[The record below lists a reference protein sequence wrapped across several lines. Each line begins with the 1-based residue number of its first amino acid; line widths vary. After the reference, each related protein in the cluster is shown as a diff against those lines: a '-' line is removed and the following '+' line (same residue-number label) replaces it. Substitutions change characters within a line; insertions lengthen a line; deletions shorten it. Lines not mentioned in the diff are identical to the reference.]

1 MVINRSVVNRGN
13 GAESRRKGEKQ
24 NGKTWEHIK
33 QSIVIPSKYIL
44 VFNIQIR
51 CVKWLKHIYISK

>member
-1 MVINRSVVNRGN
+1 MVINRSVVIEGM
-13 GAESRRKGEKQ
+13 AQSLEEKEKKQ